1 MIFEL
6 VNSGR
11 ESRGPIRLRECFERG
26 CLGVAD
32 QTECFGT
39 ALCRTMVSTQ
49 ARALPS
55 LNSRNS
61 TKCAQA
67 CILHDILRIGRI
79 AGEPARQPINAYAN
93 CIDRNER
100 QRTDQDSVVIRTIP
114 DRDDVIGRWRS
125 PAFER
130 E

>member
-55 LNSRNS
+55 LIPEIPRN
-61 TKCAQA
+61 
-67 CILHDILRIGRI
+67 
-79 AGEPARQPINAYAN
+79 ARKHASCTTSSASVELPVS
-93 CIDRNER
+93 
-100 QRTDQDSVVIRTIP
+100 QRA
-114 DRDDVIGRWRS
+114 S
-125 PAFER
+125 P
-130 E
+130 